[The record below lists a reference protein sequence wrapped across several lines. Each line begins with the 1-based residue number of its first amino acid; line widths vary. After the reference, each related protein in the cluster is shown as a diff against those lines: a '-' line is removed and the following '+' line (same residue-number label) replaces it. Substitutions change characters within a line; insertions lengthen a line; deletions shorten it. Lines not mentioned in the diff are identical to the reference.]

1 MDATPAPPVS
11 AFRERREVE
20 LMVRCQRDGDLAAR
34 DALTR
39 RFMPLA
45 RDLARREHVH
55 RRAL

>member
-45 RDLARREHVH
+45 RDLARR
-55 RRAL
+55 